1 MNSFSSSESYTV
13 PTRVQLTQPSKPL
26 SSECHGFFTAS
37 LVVPMFFFSLKIRS
51 HDLRKYE
58 RLRVRYQ
65 ELRLRDAEL
74 ELNASAVVSGPAAAA
89 TITTTSFHINSE
101 VHTLLSLQLLLAFL
115 SLP

>member
-1 MNSFSSSESYTV
+1 VSWFLYSITCRSNVF
-13 PTRVQLTQPSKPL
+13 
-26 SSECHGFFTAS
+26 
-37 LVVPMFFFSLKIRS
+37 FFFSLKIPS

-74 ELNASAVVSGPAAAA
+74 ELNAAAVVSGPSAAA
-89 TITTTSFHINSE
+89 TTTSFHINSE
-101 VHTLLSLQLLLAFL
+101 VHPLLSLQLLLAFL